1 MNKTI
6 LIPTLFASL
15 LLAACQGGQSSSNN
29 PSSSSNG
36 SQPSSSNVNDN
47 YEVKWV
53 TPKGTPTLAFYDQ
66 GTNQN
71 WISSGSPATEVVPS
85 FATDNFDAIVF
96 DGYAGLKNVMKNN
109 RNYQLARWIS
119 GGTFYLVST
128 KHTAEDPFL
137 PEYTI
142 DAFVKTGNAAQSF
155 LSLAKNSWDW
165 GDIEENTAFENG
177 VGIVKENLLGADRY
191 DYYLLAEPDLT
202 RAKAA
207 LAGRETPV
215 TLNVVYD
222 LQSEW
227 SKAHNGA
234 KIPAAG
240 LFINKTSYTNH
251 QWAMDQFLA
260 DTDLRIE
267 TAIDNPNLAYNA
279 LTAYEA
285 KDATSSSDCETRFGY
300 TPEDVQSLQSNGKNH
315 FGLIKDEEVE
325 SLSSVASS
333 FASALGENIAF
344 PSSLFLD

>member
-1 MNKTI
+1 MSKTI

-15 LLAACQGGQSSSNN
+15 LLAACQPSNSSSSVPSGGSKT
-29 PSSSSNG
+29 PSSSA
-36 SQPSSSNVNDN
+36 QDD
-47 YEVKWV
+47 YQVKWV
-53 TPKGTPTLAFYDQ
+53 TPTGTPTLAFYDQ
-66 GTNQN
+66 GTNAN
-71 WISSGSPATEVVPS
+71 WISSDSPATDVVPS

-155 LSLAKNSWDW
+155 LSLAKTAWDW
-165 GDIEENTAFENG
+165 GDIEENTTFENG
-177 VGIVKENLLGADRY
+177 VADVRTNLLGADNY
-191 DYYLLAEPDLT
+191 DYYLVAEPVLT
-202 RAKAA
+202 AAKAA

-227 SKAHNGA
+227 AKAHDGA

-240 LFINKTSYTNH
+240 LFINKTSYANH

-267 TAIDNPNLAYNA
+267 NAIDQPDLAYDA

-285 KDATSSSDCETRFGY
+285 KDTTSNDDCQKRFGY
-300 TPEDVQSLQSNGKNH
+300 APGIVKSLQSNGKNH